1 MAKESRLQDEV
12 GIFAPIPRNVRPVS
26 QEGYV
31 GFIQPMG
38 ETLAREVYTEGEKII
53 ASDYQNHPWLKNN
66 VCYRK
71 VGKDGIHG
79 SSLELNVI
87 YNSILRLHGL
97 SLPSVAEGKNL
108 DAQHVLSNG
117 VYREYGLQVASEGDP
132 NKDLSRHLI
141 AEAKKRSWQF
151 PLVVASYNPLGHRNG
166 DSGFEIYFLGDKEGI
181 DLEKEVLHGE
191 KAREFLLDNFRKD
204 WIGTKG
210 VRRLFRDVVGGWDA
224 DVGSRRSDD
233 NGRVGFVSG
242 EASTE
247 NVTAVKRL
255 DINRRYITK
264 DKGYVANII
273 KSQIDIAELQGQIA
287 QLTNERE
294 QLARQRLA
302 ELDAFSQAL
311 QNYKSIPS

>member
-1 MAKESRLQDEV
+1 MVKESRLQDEV

-31 GFIQPMG
+31 SFIQPMG
-38 ETLAREVYTEGEKII
+38 ETLAREVHNKAEAII
-53 ASDYQNHPWLKNN
+53 AKEYPTHPWFQRN
-66 VCYRK
+66 VCYREG
-71 VGKDGIHG
+71 GKDGIHG

-87 YNSILRLHGL
+87 YNSILREQYNF
-97 SLPSVAEGKNL
+97 SLPGLRELRHL
-108 DAQHVLSNG
+108 DSHGALSNG
-117 VYREYGLQVASEGDP
+117 VYREGGFQIASEGP
-132 NKDLSRHLI
+132 NQDLSRHLI
-141 AEAKKRSWQF
+141 AEARNRDWGF
-151 PLVVASYNPLGHRNG
+151 PIVVPSYNPLGHRNG